1 MPCHIKLE
9 RVKKKTYDEV
19 VRSELLPDLEASTG
33 MFSLAFDEQSEECD
47 GRKSHLNEN
56 RKGTHQLALAIVRV
70 VVVVV
75 GKIYHHRRTKLA
87 DSRREGW

>member
-1 MPCHIKLE
+1 
-9 RVKKKTYDEV
+9 
-19 VRSELLPDLEASTG
+19 

-75 GKIYHHRRTKLA
+75 GKIYHHRRTN
-87 DSRREGW
+87 